1 MVLLDCDGMRS
12 YSTTVPSGRG
22 RHRPRIAY
30 TFLPGERHRPAQS
43 IVDHRDARDLRP
55 SRGQPDHG
63 YRHGRERR
71 VRVPHGV
78 ALDHRR
84 HPELREA
91 ERAARGSSRT
101 SAGRFARSGGAFC
114 GSRSAWS
121 SSWLRSASACS
132 SPGSRS
138 WSSGSGSSTAWR
150 KAGSGWSIAV
160 RCTSRI
166 SRDGIDAAIQR
177 LRAHAAPTAA
187 RDQDRAFAHDEQED
201 PLMLTAETIDATAR
215 AAFDTHRTRTRYRPL
230 DAALRSAPLDDAYR
244 IQDALHRVMAA
255 AGRGEIAGW
264 KIALTSKAMQQM
276 TGVDQPAAGAI
287 FSKVVH
293 ASPARVDVTA
303 YHHLGVE
310 FEVAVR
316 LGEALPASSGPWT
329 RTSVAGKV
337 AACLPAFELVED
349 GAADYKTLDA
359 FTLIAQ
365 NTWNGG
371 VVLGPSVTEWRRV
384 DLEHAV
390 TRCWV
395 NDQPGGQGK
404 TGDAMG
410 HPFEAVAWLANL
422 LNSRGRRLE
431 PGMIVM
437 TGSSITTKFPAPG
450 DRVRFVIDGVG
461 EAALE
466 AAR

>member
-1 MVLLDCDGMRS
+1 
-12 YSTTVPSGRG
+12 
-22 RHRPRIAY
+22 
-30 TFLPGERHRPAQS
+30 
-43 IVDHRDARDLRP
+43 
-55 SRGQPDHG
+55 
-63 YRHGRERR
+63 
-71 VRVPHGV
+71 
-78 ALDHRR
+78 
-84 HPELREA
+84 
-91 ERAARGSSRT
+91 
-101 SAGRFARSGGAFC
+101 
-114 GSRSAWS
+114 
-121 SSWLRSASACS
+121 
-132 SPGSRS
+132 
-138 WSSGSGSSTAWR
+138 
-150 KAGSGWSIAV
+150 
-160 RCTSRI
+160 
-166 SRDGIDAAIQR
+166 
-177 LRAHAAPTAA
+177 
-187 RDQDRAFAHDEQED
+187 
-201 PLMLTAETIDATAR
+201 MLTSETIGAAAR
-215 AAFDTHRTRTRYRPL
+215 AAFATYTTRTRYRPL
-230 DAALRSAPLDDAYR
+230 DAALRAASLEDAYR
-244 IQDALHRVMAA
+244 IQDALHQLMVE

-293 ASPARVDVTA
+293 ASPARVDVAA

-316 LGEALPASSGPWT
+316 LGDALPASGGPWT
-329 RTSVAGKV
+329 RASVATKV

-349 GAADYKTLDA
+349 GDADYKTLDA
-359 FTLIAQ
+359 FTLVAQ

-371 VVLGPSVTEWRRV
+371 VVLGPAATEWRRV

-395 NDQPGGQGK
+395 NDQLGGQGK

-450 DRVRFVIDGVG
+450 DRVRFVIDGLG
-461 EAALE
+461 EGALE